1 MHTESV
7 ERWVHDHTF
16 GQDKKRSAE
25 RRTLIVIAI
34 TMVTMSIEIA
44 AGMAFGSMA
53 LLADGLHMGSHASA
67 LAVSA
72 FAYSYARRH
81 ARDARFNFGTGKVS
95 SLAGFASAVML
106 VLFALVM
113 AGESIARFLSPVVI
127 GFNQAIFVAVLG
139 LIVNGVCLLVLRGHG
154 RERSRDQHDGHDPMV
169 HDHPTHGHEKPDHN
183 FRSAYL
189 HVLADALT
197 SFLAIFAL
205 LAGKYLG
212 QAWLDPFMGV
222 VGAALVV
229 RWSWGLLRSSAHVLL
244 DMQAPRELRE
254 EIRKAIESDGDN
266 RISDMHVWSVGP
278 GLYAAEIALV
288 SSRPSDPDEY
298 SRLLPG
304 KLGLVHVTVE
314 TRRCAAHVREAI

>member
-1 MHTESV
+1 M
-7 ERWVHDHTF
+7 HDHTF
-16 GQDKKRSAE
+16 GQDEKRSAE

-34 TMVTMSIEIA
+34 TMVTMSVEIA
-44 AGMAFGSMA
+44 AGIAFGSMA

-72 FAYSYARRH
+72 FAYYYARRH

-113 AGESIARFLSPVVI
+113 AWESVARFLSPVAI
-127 GFNQAIFVAVLG
+127 GFDQAILVAVLG
-139 LIVNGVCLLVLRGHG
+139 LIVNGICLLILRGRGHKHPQEVRG
-154 RERSRDQHDGHDPMV
+154 GHDQGV
-169 HDHPTHGHEKPDHN
+169 QDHPSHRHEKQDHN

-189 HVLADALT
+189 HVLADAMT

-205 LAGKYLG
+205 LAGKYLR
-212 QAWLDPFMGV
+212 QAWLDPFMGI
-222 VGAALVV
+222 VGATLVV
-229 RWSWGLLRSSAHVLL
+229 RWSWGLLRLSAHVLL

-278 GLYAAEIALV
+278 GLYAAEIAIV
-288 SSRPSDPDEY
+288 SSRPLDPDDCY
-298 SRLLPG
+298 RLLPG
-304 KLGLVHVTVE
+304 ELGLVHVTVE
-314 TRRCAAHVREAI
+314 TRRCAAHVREAL